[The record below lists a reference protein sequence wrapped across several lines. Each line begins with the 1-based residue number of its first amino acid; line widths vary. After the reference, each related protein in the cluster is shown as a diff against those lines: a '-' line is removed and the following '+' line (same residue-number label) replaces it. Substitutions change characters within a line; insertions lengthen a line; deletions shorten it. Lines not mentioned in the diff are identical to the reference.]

1 MKKVIILAGVSGT
14 GKTHARLN
22 DPELK
27 DLPYVDIAEIYERWP
42 EFDWYEALHALLKHA
57 RFLLQKYDTI
67 LIEGYFLP
75 HSRSRSILI
84 DDMRVAGTKVVFRE
98 FWSPFEVCQE
108 RILSQWERGE
118 ISAAVCKTRIEML
131 KRCWS
136 PAPPGVEG

>member
-67 LIEGYFLP
+67 LIESYFLP
-75 HSRSRSILI
+75 GTTSRDILV
-84 DDMRVAGTKVVFRE
+84 DDLKVAGAEVEIHE
-98 FWSPFEVCQE
+98 FWSLCPVGS
-108 RILSQWERGE
+108 R
-118 ISAAVCKTRIEML
+118 
-131 KRCWS
+131 
-136 PAPPGVEG
+136 